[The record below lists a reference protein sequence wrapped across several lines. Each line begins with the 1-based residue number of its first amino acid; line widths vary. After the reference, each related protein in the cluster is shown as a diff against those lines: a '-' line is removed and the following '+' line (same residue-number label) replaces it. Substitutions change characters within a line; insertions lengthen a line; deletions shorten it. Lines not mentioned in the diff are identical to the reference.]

1 MKKPFEYS
9 RPNAVFKAAL
19 PKEWQDEES
28 EVLVLEEVSE
38 SLSIVLYN
46 DEVNTFDHVIK
57 CLVKYCEHSAI
68 QAEQC
73 AWITH
78 YKGKCQVKTGS
89 FEQLRPKC
97 EALLEQ
103 GLSAFIE

>member
-1 MKKPFEYS
+1 MKRPFEYS
-9 RPNAVFKAAL
+9 HQNAAFKAAL
-19 PKEWQDEES
+19 PKEWQEQEQDL
-28 EVLVLEEVSE
+28 LVLEEPSE

-46 DEVNTFDHVIK
+46 DEVNTFDHVIQ

>member
-1 MKKPFEYS
+1 MKKQFEYS
-9 RPNAVFKAAL
+9 RQNGAFEAAL
-19 PKEWQDEES
+19 PKEWQDQQHD
-28 EVLVLEEVSE
+28 VLVLEEESE

-46 DEVNTFDHVIK
+46 DEVNTFDHVIM
-57 CLVKYCEHSAI
+57 CLVKYCEHSVI

-78 YKGKCQVKTGS
+78 YKGKCQVKTGG
-89 FEQLRPKC
+89 FEQLRPQC

>member
-1 MKKPFEYS
+1 MKKPFEFS
-9 RPNAVFKAAL
+9 RQNVVFDASL
-19 PKEWQDEES
+19 PKEWQDLAS
-28 EVLVLEEVSE
+28 EVLVLEEGLE
-38 SLSIVLYN
+38 SLSIILYN
-46 DEVNTFDHVIK
+46 DEVNTFDHVIH
-57 CLVKYCEHSAI
+57 CLMKYCEHSAV

-89 FEQLRPKC
+89 FEQLRPQC

>member
-1 MKKPFEYS
+1 MKRPFEYS
-9 RPNAVFKAAL
+9 HQNAVFKSGF
-19 PKEWQDEES
+19 PKEWQDQEQD
-28 EVLVLEEVSE
+28 VLVQEEEAE

-46 DEVNTFDHVIK
+46 DEVNTFDHVIH

-78 YKGKCQVKTGS
+78 FKGKCQVKTGS

>member
-9 RPNAVFKAAL
+9 RQNAAFEATL
-19 PKEWQDEES
+19 PKEWQEQEQDL
-28 EVLVLEEVSE
+28 LVLEEPSE

-46 DEVNTFDHVIK
+46 DEVNTFDHVIQ
-57 CLVKYCEHSAI
+57 CLVKYCEHSTI

>member
-9 RPNAVFKAAL
+9 HPKEVFKASL
-19 PKEWQDEES
+19 PKEWQSPDL
-28 EVLVLEEVSE
+28 EVLVLEEE
-38 SLSIVLYN
+38 AEGLSIVLYN
-46 DEVNTFDHVIK
+46 DEVNTFDHVIN
-57 CLVKYCEHSAI
+57 CLVKYCEHSTI

-78 YKGKCQVKTGS
+78 FKGKCQVKTGS